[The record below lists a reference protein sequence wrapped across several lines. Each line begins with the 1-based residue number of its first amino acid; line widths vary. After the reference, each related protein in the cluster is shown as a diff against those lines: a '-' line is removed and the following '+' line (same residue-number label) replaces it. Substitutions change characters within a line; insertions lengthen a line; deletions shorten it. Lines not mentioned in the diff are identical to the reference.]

1 MTVRK
6 IGVTVGDAWAAGR
19 AARYSLDRG
28 EAPSAFARAGYY
40 TAEEA
45 GLAQERPNVIWLGTQ
60 PTLDKLGYE
69 RGTAVA
75 EEQLAAALQGLD
87 AEGNRVRRPG
97 TRSVPTGEIG
107 PDGTPVEIREARV
120 NSADLTFSAPKS
132 VSVVWSQASPELR
145 EKIERA
151 MFEAANAGLEH
162 MMRTKPVIQG
172 KGVPATGFAASAALQ
187 VTARTARGDAV
198 PAPQLHV
205 HGVVVGVD
213 DGGERL
219 LTPDTAA
226 LFKDDAPLEG
236 GAVFRARL
244 AEELRAIGFDLEAG
258 TGRNA
263 RFFEIV
269 GVPRGL
275 AEAMSPRTREVLRTA
290 AQIEAQ
296 TGMKLSGAALGAV
309 AMMSRAAKDKS
320 VTAEQITEA
329 WDDLAAEFDFD
340 RDSIEGLRGRPR
352 TSRSLD
358 ELRAEG
364 RDAILARLRE
374 QGPTVSAG
382 VARAIAYEVAPMGL
396 TLQQA
401 SDLLVELQREGEL
414 VALEGKVAEGEEG
427 RRRVMVTSREIR
439 ALEQEVMA
447 TAATAARFGG
457 AGLSEAAVAA
467 GTATADR
474 SLGEGKA
481 LDDKQQD
488 AIRTLTSGAGWTTL
502 TGRAGTGKGPV
513 LEAVSVAHRADGWQ
527 VIAGAVDGATAQRL
541 GHQIKAPALTIDQ
554 ILYREGEG
562 DLRLDNRTVILIEEA
577 SKVGLEHWGAI
588 ARLVRRDGVRVIAIG
603 HAGQLGA
610 IELPGMFEQM
620 LADAGVPTSELTAIH
635 RHRNP
640 LNPSERHPWLA
651 EYQTLLDEGH
661 GQEAVAKLREHD
673 AISMHATREESIE
686 ALVDG
691 WDARRRG
698 YEDARDAI
706 LVVHGANE
714 DVDRVN
720 ELAQERRIRAGNLG
734 EESVQAVDRTYRL
747 HRGDVVMLRE
757 SAYSPDDGDRRVENG
772 TIGIVDSVDA
782 RDHVVRVRLEEPGVG
797 ARVVEFDQRALRDR
811 VLRGDHQVPALRL
824 AYAFHPFPL
833 QGATV
838 KDVAVLAG
846 HWSQDK
852 EGTYTAD
859 TRAEWYLHVH
869 VDRESLGLDGGDDDR
884 YLRYGKRVMS
894 SQERMASLALD
905 EIDHDLAIELP
916 DIADLPDWWFAPYQ
930 VEQTP
935 REKMPTLAQTLD
947 RHRNVLGDLR
957 ADRLAAMADAQ
968 REDVRGLGT
977 GALREAAMAIGDP
990 FLRLD
995 RDGARAT
1002 LRIERDK
1009 EVVNERVDAAEAEA
1023 QQLEAQA
1030 EQTPRRRGRST
1041 LLDAAGAQRELASR
1055 DLDRLGALHDDE
1067 TDLRERGRHL
1077 DGWWDEH
1084 AEDAARRLAI
1094 DDELA
1099 RREELD
1105 RALEDELHEREA
1117 ERELDLEVPEP
1128 PSLEM

>member
-19 AARYSLDRG
+19 AARYSLDRA

-60 PTLDKLGYE
+60 ATLDKLGYE
-69 RGTAVA
+69 RGTTVA
-75 EEQLAAALQGLD
+75 EEQLASALQGLD
-87 AEGNRVRRPG
+87 AEGERVRRAG
-97 TRSVPTGEIG
+97 SRLVPTGEIG
-107 PDGTPVEIREARV
+107 PDGKPVEVREARV

-132 VSVVWSQASPELR
+132 VSVLWSQASPELR

-172 KGVPATGFAASAALQ
+172 KGIAATGFAASAALQ

-244 AEELRAIGFDLEAG
+244 AEELRGIGFDLDWG
-258 TGRNA
+258 TGRNG

-269 GVPRGL
+269 GVPKGL
-275 AEAMSPRTREVLRTA
+275 VEAMSPRTREVLRMA

-296 TGMKLSGAALGAV
+296 SGMKLSGAALGAV

-320 VTAEQITEA
+320 VTAEQIVGA
-329 WDDLAAEFDFD
+329 WDELAAEFDFG
-340 RDSIEGLRGRPR
+340 RDSIEGLRGRTR
-352 TSRSLD
+352 ASRSLD
-358 ELRAEG
+358 ELRAEA

-382 VARAIAYEVAPMGL
+382 AARAIAYEVAPMGL
-396 TLQQA
+396 SLQQA
-401 SDLLVELQREGEL
+401 SDLLVELQQEGEL
-414 VALEGKVAEGEEG
+414 VALEGKVPDGEEHE
-427 RRRVMVTSREIR
+427 RRVMVTSREIR

-447 TAATAARFGG
+447 TATAAARAGG
-457 AGLSEAAVAA
+457 AGMSEDAVAA
-467 GTATADR
+467 GVAVADR

-481 LDDKQQD
+481 LDAKQQD
-488 AIRTLTSGAGWTTL
+488 AIATLTSGAGWTTL

-513 LEAVSVAHRADGWQ
+513 LEAVAAAHRADGWQ

-541 GHQIKAPALTIDQ
+541 GHQIKAQALTIDQ
-554 ILYREGEG
+554 ILYRESQG
-562 DLRLDNRTVILIEEA
+562 DLRLDHRSVILIEEA
-577 SKVGLEHWGAI
+577 SKVGLEHWGAV

-620 LADAGVPTSELTAIH
+620 LTDAGVPTRELTAIH
-635 RHRNP
+635 RHRDP
-640 LNPSERHPWLA
+640 LDPSKPHPWLA
-651 EYQTLLDEGH
+651 DYQTLLDRGK
-661 GQEAVAKLREHD
+661 GQEAVAMLREHD
-673 AISMHATREESIE
+673 AILMHATREESMT

-691 WDARRRG
+691 WDARRRA
-698 YEDARDAI
+698 YDDARDAI

-720 ELAQERRIRAGNLG
+720 ELAQERRIGAGDLG
-734 EESVQAVDRTYRL
+734 EESVKAVDRTYRL

-757 SAYSPDDGDRRVENG
+757 SAYAPDDGDRRVENG

-782 RDHVVRVRLEEPGVG
+782 RADVVRVRLEEPGVES
-797 ARVVEFDQRALRDR
+797 RIVEIDQRVLRDR
-811 VLRGDHQVPALRL
+811 MRRGEQRVPALRL

-846 HWSQDK
+846 HHSQDK

-869 VDRESLGLDGGDDDR
+869 VDRESLGLDRDDEER
-884 YLRYGKRVMS
+884 YVIYGKRVMA

-905 EIDHDLAIELP
+905 EIDYDLAIDLP
-916 DIADLPDWWFAPYQ
+916 DIADLPDWWFIPQQ
-930 VEQTP
+930 VEASP
-935 REKMPTLAQTLD
+935 REKMPRLTETLD
-947 RHRNVLGDLR
+947 RYRGVLGELR
-957 ADRLAAMADAQ
+957 ADRLEAMAAEL
-968 REDVRGLGT
+968 REGTRDLGT
-977 GALREAAMAIGDP
+977 GELREEAMRLGDP
-990 FLRLD
+990 FLHLD
-995 RDGARAT
+995 RDGARET

-1009 EVVNERVDAAEAEA
+1009 EVVNERIDAAEAEA
-1023 QQLEAQA
+1023 QGLEAQA
-1030 EQTPRRRGRST
+1030 AQTPGMRRRARSALVDT
-1041 LLDAAGAQRELASR
+1041 AHAQRLLAER
-1055 DLDRLGALHDDE
+1055 DLDRLGALHE
-1067 TDLRERGRHL
+1067 VESDLRERGRHL

-1099 RREELD
+1099 DRYEQELD
-1105 RALEDELHEREA
+1105 DELPAYDVERD
-1117 ERELDLEVPEP
+1117 LDLEVPAP